1 MIRINQFKTASY
13 LMLSNNI
20 HSPVSVLQTVRLTG
34 LLLLLFA
41 VVVAS
46 FWHLSLGAK
55 EIEWTTIWQALFAY
69 NPLDSDQAIIRENR
83 QARLIIALALGAALA
98 LAGVIMQAISSNPL
112 ADPGLLGINS
122 GAAFFVVASVLFF
135 PMFDS
140 DYLPLFAFLGA
151 TVAALIVMLL
161 GGWEQN
167 SERLVLAGVAVTAMF
182 SAMTA
187 ILLLIDQQGLDKL
200 RHWLTGAI
208 GASDFEKLNWVSPY
222 LLGAIICSFTLVRS
236 LNAFHLGAR
245 VAEGLGVNVLLLKI
259 SGLILVVVL
268 SGSVVA
274 VAGPIGFVG
283 LVVPHMARLLVR
295 NSYIWLFLYSLL
307 IGALLLIVS
316 DIAARLILR
325 PYEINTGI
333 ITAFVGAP
341 VFITLVL
348 RKMK

>member
-1 MIRINQFKTASY
+1 MMIQNQREQHAERRFPTAK
-13 LMLSNNI
+13 LSG
-20 HSPVSVLQTVRLTG
+20 VF
-34 LLLLLFA
+34 LLLLA
-41 VVVAS
+41 VLIAS

-55 EIEWTTIWQALFAY
+55 SIDWTTIWQALVAY
-69 NPLDSDQAIIRENR
+69 DPLNSDHAIIRESR
-83 QARLIIALALGAALA
+83 QARLVVALVAGAALA
-98 LAGVIMQAISSNPL
+98 LAGVIMQAISSNVL

-122 GAAFFVVASVLFF
+122 GAAFFVVASTLFL
-135 PMFDS
+135 PMFGPH
-140 DYLPLFAFLGA
+140 YLPVFAFLGA
-151 TVAALIVMLL
+151 AAAAFIVIMLS
-161 GGWEQN
+161 GWEQN
-167 SERLVLAGVAVTAMF
+167 AERLVLAGVAVTAMF

-208 GASDFEKLNWVSPY
+208 GASDLDKLHWVYPY
-222 LLGAIICSFTLVRS
+222 LLGAMVFSFLLVRS
-236 LNAFHLGAR
+236 LNAFHLGSR

-259 SGLILVVVL
+259 TGLMVVVIL

-283 LVVPHMARLLVR
+283 LVVPHIARLLVR
-295 NSYIWLFLYSLL
+295 NNYIWLFLYSLL
-307 IGALLLIVS
+307 LGALLLIVS
-316 DIAARLILR
+316 DIVARMMFR

-341 VFITLVL
+341 VFIALVL

>member
-1 MIRINQFKTASY
+1 MMQSQRKHHAERRFPTLK
-13 LMLSNNI
+13 
-20 HSPVSVLQTVRLTG
+20 LTG
-34 LLLLLFA
+34 VVLLLLA

-55 EIEWTTIWQALFAY
+55 SIDWTTIWQALVAY
-69 NPLDSDQAIIRENR
+69 DPTNSDHAIIRESR
-83 QARLIIALALGAALA
+83 QARLIVSLVVGAALA
-98 LAGVIMQAISSNPL
+98 LAGVIMQAISTNPL

-122 GAAFFVVASVLFF
+122 GAAFFVVASTLFL
-135 PMFDS
+135 PMIAPQ
-140 DYLPLFAFLGA
+140 YLPIFAFLGA
-151 TVAALIVMLL
+151 AIAALIVILL
-161 GGWEQN
+161 SGWEQN
-167 SERLVLAGVAVTAMF
+167 AERLVLAGVAVTAMF

-208 GASDFEKLNWVSPY
+208 GASDLDKLHWVYPY
-222 LLGAIICSFTLVRS
+222 LLGAMVFSFLLVRS
-236 LNAFHLGAR
+236 LNAFHLGSR

-259 SGLILVVVL
+259 TGLTLVIML
-268 SGSVVA
+268 SGAVVA

-283 LVVPHMARLLVR
+283 LVVPHIARLLVR
-295 NSYIWLFLYSLL
+295 NNYIWLFLYALL
-307 IGALLLIVS
+307 LGALLLIVS
-316 DIAARLILR
+316 DIAARMVLR

-341 VFITLVL
+341 VFIALVL

>member
-1 MIRINQFKTASY
+1 MSV
-13 LMLSNNI
+13 NI
-20 HSPVSVLQTVRLTG
+20 MMQSQRKHHAERRFPTLKLTG
-34 LLLLLFA
+34 VVLLLLA

-55 EIEWTTIWQALFAY
+55 SIDWTTIWQALVAY
-69 NPLDSDQAIIRENR
+69 DPTNSDHAIIRESR
-83 QARLIIALALGAALA
+83 QARLIVSLVVGAALA
-98 LAGVIMQAISSNPL
+98 LAGVIMQAISTNPL

-122 GAAFFVVASVLFF
+122 GAAFFVVASTLFL
-135 PMFDS
+135 PMIAPQ
-140 DYLPLFAFLGA
+140 YLPIFAFLGA
-151 TVAALIVMLL
+151 AIAALIVILL
-161 GGWEQN
+161 SGWEQN
-167 SERLVLAGVAVTAMF
+167 AERLVLAGVAVTAMF

-208 GASDFEKLNWVSPY
+208 GASDLDKLHWVYPY
-222 LLGAIICSFTLVRS
+222 LLGAMVFSFLLVRS
-236 LNAFHLGAR
+236 LNAFHLGSR

-259 SGLILVVVL
+259 TGLTLVIML
-268 SGSVVA
+268 SGAVVA

-283 LVVPHMARLLVR
+283 LVVPHIARLLVR
-295 NSYIWLFLYSLL
+295 NNYIWLFLYALL
-307 IGALLLIVS
+307 LGALLLIVS
-316 DIAARLILR
+316 DIAARMVLR

-341 VFITLVL
+341 VFIALVL

>member
-1 MIRINQFKTASY
+1 MALTKQSR
-13 LMLSNNI
+13 
-20 HSPVSVLQTVRLTG
+20 QTMNGFPTSRFTG
-34 LLLLLFA
+34 VALLLLA
-41 VVVAS
+41 IIIAS

-55 EIEWTTIWQALFAY
+55 NIEWTTIWQALVAY
-69 NPLDSDQAIIRENR
+69 NPLDSDQAIIRESR
-83 QARLIIALALGAALA
+83 QARLIVALVVGAALA

-122 GAAFFVVASVLFF
+122 GAAFFVVASVLFL
-135 PMFDS
+135 PMFGS
-140 DYLPLFAFLGA
+140 HYLPLFAFLGA
-151 TVAALIVMLL
+151 GVAAILVMLL
-161 GGWEQN
+161 SGREQS

-182 SAMTA
+182 AAMTA
-187 ILLLIDQQGLDKL
+187 ILLIIDQQGLEKL

-208 GASDFEKLNWVSPY
+208 GASDLKKLHWVYPY
-222 LLGAIICSFTLVRS
+222 LIAAMILSFTLVRS
-236 LNAFHLGAR
+236 LNAFHLGGR

-259 SGLILVVVL
+259 SGLALVVVL

-295 NSYIWLFLYSLL
+295 NSYFWLFLYALL
-307 IGALLLIVS
+307 LGALLLILS
-316 DIAARLILR
+316 DIAARVALR

-341 VFITLVL
+341 VFILLVL
-348 RKMK
+348 RKMR

>member
-1 MIRINQFKTASY
+1 
-13 LMLSNNI
+13 MLNKAED
-20 HSPVSVLQTVRLTG
+20 HAERHFPTVKLSG
-34 LLLLLFA
+34 VILLILA
-41 VVVAS
+41 VAIAS

-55 EIEWTTIWQALFAY
+55 SIDWTTIWNALSAY
-69 NPLDSDQAIIRENR
+69 DPLNSDHAIIRESR
-83 QARLIIALALGAALA
+83 QARLVVALVVGVALA

-122 GAAFFVVASVLFF
+122 GAAFFVVASVLFL
-135 PMFDS
+135 PMIDQQ
-140 DYLPLFAFLGA
+140 YLPLLAFLGA
-151 TVAALIVMLL
+151 TLAAFIVMLL

-208 GASDFEKLNWVSPY
+208 GASDLDKLQWVYPY
-222 LLGAIICSFTLVRS
+222 VLGAMICSFALVRS

-245 VAEGLGVNVLLLKI
+245 VAEGLGVNVLLLKVT
-259 SGLILVVVL
+259 GLILVVVL

-283 LVVPHMARLLVR
+283 LVVPHIARLLVK
-295 NSYIWLFLYSLL
+295 NNYVWLFLYSIL
-307 IGALLLIVS
+307 IGALLLVVS
-316 DIAARLILR
+316 DITARMIFR

-341 VFITLVL
+341 FFIALVL

>member
-1 MIRINQFKTASY
+1 MLLNKAKHHTKKGFPTAK
-13 LMLSNNI
+13 LSG
-20 HSPVSVLQTVRLTG
+20 VV
-34 LLLLLFA
+34 LLLLA
-41 VVVAS
+41 VIIAS

-55 EIEWTTIWQALFAY
+55 NIDWLTIWQALTAY
-69 NPLDSDQAIIRENR
+69 NPLDSDQAIIRESR
-83 QARLIIALALGAALA
+83 QARLLVALVVGAALA

-122 GAAFFVVASVLFF
+122 GAAFFVVASVLFL
-135 PMFDS
+135 PMFGPH
-140 DYLPLFAFLGA
+140 YLPVFAFLGA
-151 TVAALIVMLL
+151 AVATFIVMLL
-161 GGWEQN
+161 AGWEQN
-167 SERLVLAGVAVTAMF
+167 SERLVLAGVAVTAIF

-208 GASDFEKLNWVSPY
+208 GASDLVKLNLVYPY
-222 LLGAIICSFTLVRS
+222 LIVAMICCFALVRS

-245 VAEGLGVNVLLLKI
+245 VAEGLGVNVLFLKI
-259 SGLILVVVL
+259 SGLGLVVVL

-283 LVVPHMARLLVR
+283 LVIPHMARLLVR
-295 NSYIWLFLYSLL
+295 NNYIWLFLYSLL
-307 IGALLLIVS
+307 LGALLLIVS
-316 DIAARLILR
+316 DIAARVIFS

-341 VFITLVL
+341 VFIALVL

>member
-1 MIRINQFKTASY
+1 M
-13 LMLSNNI
+13 MLSKSE
-20 HSPVSVLQTVRLTG
+20 HHAERRFPTVKLSG
-34 LLLLLFA
+34 VVLLLFA
-41 VVVAS
+41 VAIAS

-55 EIEWTTIWQALFAY
+55 NIDWTTIWHALVAY
-69 NPLDSDQAIIRENR
+69 DPLNSDQAIIRESR
-83 QARLIIALALGAALA
+83 QARLIVALVVGAALA

-122 GAAFFVVASVLFF
+122 GAAFFVVASVLFL
-135 PMFDS
+135 PMFGQH
-140 DYLPLFAFLGA
+140 YLPLFAFLGA

-208 GASDFEKLNWVSPY
+208 GASDLDKLHWVYPY
-222 LLGAIICSFTLVRS
+222 LLGAMICSFALVRS
-236 LNAFHLGAR
+236 LNAFHLGSR
-245 VAEGLGVNVLLLKI
+245 VAEGLGVNILLLKI
-259 SGLILVVVL
+259 TGLTLVVVL

-274 VAGPIGFVG
+274 IAGPIGFVG
-283 LVVPHMARLLVR
+283 LVVPHIARLLVR
-295 NSYIWLFLYSLL
+295 NNYIWLFLYSLL
-307 IGALLLIVS
+307 LGALLLIVS
-316 DIAARLILR
+316 DIAARVVFR

-341 VFITLVL
+341 VFIALVL

>member
-1 MIRINQFKTASY
+1 MALNKESRHMMNGFPIAKF
-13 LMLSNNI
+13 
-20 HSPVSVLQTVRLTG
+20 TG
-34 LLLLLFA
+34 VVLLLLA
-41 VVVAS
+41 IIIAS

-55 EIEWTTIWQALFAY
+55 NVDWTTIWQALVAY
-69 NPLDSDQAIIRENR
+69 NPFDSDQAIIRESR
-83 QARLIIALALGAALA
+83 QARLIVALVVGAALA

-122 GAAFFVVASVLFF
+122 GAAFFVVASTLFL
-135 PMFDS
+135 PMFGS
-140 DYLPLFAFLGA
+140 HYLPFFAFLGA
-151 TVAALIVMLL
+151 GVAAILVMLL
-161 GGWEQN
+161 SGWEQN

-182 SAMTA
+182 AAMTA
-187 ILLLIDQQGLDKL
+187 ILLIIDQQGLEKL

-208 GASDFEKLNWVSPY
+208 GASDLKKLYWVYPY
-222 LLGAIICSFTLVRS
+222 LIGAMICSFTLVRS

-259 SGLILVVVL
+259 SGLALVVVL

-295 NSYIWLFLYSLL
+295 NSYLWLFLYALL
-307 IGALLLIVS
+307 LGALLLILS
-316 DIAARLILR
+316 DIAARVALR

-341 VFITLVL
+341 VFIALVL
-348 RKMK
+348 RKMR

>member
-1 MIRINQFKTASY
+1 
-13 LMLSNNI
+13 MLLKKSKLHTDKRAFNLKLGG
-20 HSPVSVLQTVRLTG
+20 VV
-34 LLLLLFA
+34 LLLIA
-41 VVVAS
+41 VIVAS

-55 EIEWTTIWQALFAY
+55 SIDWLTIWQALTDY
-69 NPLDSDQAIIRENR
+69 NPLDSDQAIIRESR
-83 QARLIIALALGAALA
+83 QARLIVALAVGAALA
-98 LAGVIMQAISSNPL
+98 LAGVVMQAISNNPL

-122 GAAFFVVASVLFF
+122 GAAFFVVASVLFL
-135 PMFDS
+135 PMFGS
-140 DYLPLFAFLGA
+140 NYLPLFAFLGA
-151 TVAALIVMLL
+151 AVAALLVMLL
-161 GGWEQN
+161 AGGEQN

-208 GASDFEKLNWVSPY
+208 GASDLLKLHFVYPY
-222 LLGAIICSFTLVRS
+222 LIAAAIGCFTLVRS

-245 VAEGLGVNVLLLKI
+245 VAEGLGVNVLFLKI
-259 SGLILVVVL
+259 SGLALVVVL

-283 LVVPHMARLLVR
+283 LVIPHIARLLVR
-295 NSYIWLFLYSLL
+295 NNYIWLFLYSLL
-307 IGALLLIVS
+307 LGALLLIVS
-316 DIAARLILR
+316 DIAARVAFQ

-341 VFITLVL
+341 VFIGLVL